1 MCSHRFPYG
10 KSRKLV
16 EPPFFKLPQSSKYK
30 FLRNEISCLQATT
43 PHGSYCMLES
53 STFAGLSRI
62 SSIFITIC
70 HPLSV
75 VRLWQPCPPPPPPP
89 PPTNK
94 IHRCAG
100 NVGRETPGSRSR
112 YCGTE
117 GQSILV
123 PCSSCTDQ
131 WRAWIEAY

>member
-75 VRLWQPCPPPPPPP
+75 VRLWQPCPPL
-89 PPTNK
+89 PPTRSTVVLATWVEK
-94 IHRCAG
+94 PLGAE
-100 NVGRETPGSRSR
+100 VGTV
-112 YCGTE
+112 
-117 GQSILV
+117 GQKDSLF
-123 PCSSCTDQ
+123 
-131 WRAWIEAY
+131 